1 MRCQGFFVKSYLPPF
16 LQHDFGVTC
25 VMKYLIAIDIDTSG
39 TKRVLFDTEGNAVA
53 EKWLTPL

>member
-1 MRCQGFFVKSYLPPF
+1 
-16 LQHDFGVTC
+16 
-25 VMKYLIAIDIDTSG
+25 MKYLIAIDIDTSG